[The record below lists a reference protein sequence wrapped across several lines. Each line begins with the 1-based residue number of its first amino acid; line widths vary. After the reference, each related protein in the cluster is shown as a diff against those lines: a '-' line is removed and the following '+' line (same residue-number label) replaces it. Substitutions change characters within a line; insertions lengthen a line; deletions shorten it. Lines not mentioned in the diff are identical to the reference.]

1 MTTLYTGLT
10 PPDADCIHTPLIE
23 ITPVDDDAALQS
35 AARAIDR
42 YDYVLFTSRF
52 AVKHFCPLLHHP
64 SSIIHHTSSIIHHT
78 SSIIHHPSIVSI
90 GSTTTAALY
99 KIGIKEV
106 QQVDVDNSYGVI
118 AWFRSQP
125 CGRVLI
131 PRSNL
136 ALPIIPEGLRE
147 LGFEVDCITAYRNQ
161 MPAHPRKICLDEV
174 DRIVFTSPST
184 IDHFI
189 RLYGSLPEGKVLV
202 TRGPVTEQ
210 YLQTMIKQQNS

>member
-64 SSIIHHTSSIIHHT
+64 SSIIHHTSSIIHH
-78 SSIIHHPSIVSI
+78 PSIVSI

-99 KIGIKEV
+99 RIGIKEV

-118 AWFRSQP
+118 TWFRSQP

-147 LGFEVDCITAYRNQ
+147 LGFEVDTVTAYINS
-161 MPAHPRKICLDEV
+161 MPKNPQRVDLSMI

-189 RLYGSLPEGKVLV
+189 RLYGSLPEGKVLD

-210 YLQTMIKQQNS
+210 YLQTKIKQQNL